1 MKNIEGIFQNNTE
14 IIEPKANV
22 TVFTMTLCFSL
33 SLLKRVPRG
42 QGRLKEDIPLQWR
55 WEYYY
60 LIRQ

>member
-1 MKNIEGIFQNNTE
+1 MERICQNNTE
-14 IIEPKANV
+14 MIDPKANV

-33 SLLKRVPRG
+33 SLLKRIPTG
-42 QGRLKEDIPLQWR
+42 QARLKEDIPLQWK